1 MNALAFDVLC
11 MAVTTVCLV
20 ALINDRHMLLPQH
33 RARVL
38 VPVFAIWLASVT
50 VTAVWVLQ

>member
-1 MNALAFDVLC
+1 VNALAFDVLC